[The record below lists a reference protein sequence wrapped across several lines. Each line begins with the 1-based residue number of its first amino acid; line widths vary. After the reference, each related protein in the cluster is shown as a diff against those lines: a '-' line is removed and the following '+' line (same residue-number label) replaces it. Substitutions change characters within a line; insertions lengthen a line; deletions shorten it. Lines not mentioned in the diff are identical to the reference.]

1 MAAAPDTAPDT
12 TPPLEP
18 EVVRARRPKWVAL
31 MLLGFLVHERPL
43 ALSTGTFLETLA
55 RLGVS
60 GHAARSTLTRMVES
74 GLLERHR
81 NSRETYYALTAQGSR
96 ALRHGN
102 AHAWRRENPEWNGMW
117 TVLTYSIEGE
127 RRALRLRLRSRLA
140 WGGFG
145 MLRSGVWVAPGQ
157 VDVTSVL
164 DGLDVLDDV
173 RVFHSTPTAPTETTD
188 LIEEAYDLGE
198 IADRYVR
205 YIARWSGDP
214 AAGFPDELCAFLV
227 LRSEWQQLIQ
237 ADPRLPVDHLPEDWP
252 AADAE
257 RLFRGHYERMEGP
270 ALRIVKEFAGF
281 LDIGQ
286 VS

>member
-1 MAAAPDTAPDT
+1 MAASPDTAT
-12 TPPLEP
+12 SLEP
-18 EVVRARRPKWVAL
+18 EVARARRPKWVVL

-43 ALSTGTFLETLA
+43 ALSTGTFIEMLS

-81 NSRETYYALTAQGSR
+81 HGRETYYALTAHGSR

-102 AHAWRRENPEWNGMW
+102 ANAWRHENLEWNGMW
-117 TVLTYSIEGE
+117 TVLAYSIPEE
-127 RRALRLRLRSRLA
+127 RRALRLRLRSRLV

-145 MLRSGVWVAPGQ
+145 MLRSGVWVAPGC
-157 VDVTSVL
+157 VDVMSVL

-173 RVFHSTPTAPTETTD
+173 RVFHSRPTAATEATD
-188 LIEEAYDLGE
+188 LIEEAYDLDE
-198 IADRYVR
+198 IADRYGR

-214 AAGFPDELCAFLV
+214 SSGFHDELCAFLV

-237 ADPRLPVDHLPEDWP
+237 ADPRLPVDHLPDQWP
-252 AADAE
+252 AAEAE